1 MAGLGEKVCE
11 NVYQVGGSEIS
22 HPADCSVYLVDGGTA
37 LALIDSGAGPGIAN
51 IIDNIRDLGISPEK
65 IKVAVSTH
73 AHIDHIGGNARLHRE
88 YGCEIFA
95 HELDAQRIETGEMVG
110 TEFYG
115 VSYEPCEVAKKMSG
129 AQAELPVGNI
139 KLNVIH
145 IPGHTPG
152 SIALWA
158 EIGGKRV
165 LFGQDIHGPYVVQWG
180 AVMEE
185 VGPSLKKLQEL
196 DADILCEGHFGVFR
210 SRKSVRN
217 YIGQYLERFA
227 W

>member
-11 NVYQVGGSEIS
+11 HVYQVGGSEIS
-22 HPADCSVYLVDGGTA
+22 HAADCSVYLVDGGTE
-37 LALIDSGAGPGIAN
+37 LALIDSGAGPGIVN
-51 IIDNIRDLGISPEK
+51 IIDNIHDLGFSTEM
-65 IKVAVSTH
+65 IKVVVSTH

-88 YGCEIFA
+88 YGCGIFA
-95 HELDAQRIETGEMVG
+95 HELDAEHIETGEMVG
-110 TEFYG
+110 AEFYG
-115 VSYEPCEVAKKMSG
+115 VSYEPCEVARKMSG
-129 AQAELPVGNI
+129 TQAELLVGNI
-139 KLNVIH
+139 GLNVIH
-145 IPGHTPG
+145 IPGHTAG

-165 LFGQDIHGPYVVQWG
+165 LFGQDIHGPYVAQWG

-196 DADILCEGHFGVFR
+196 DADILCEGHFGVYR
-210 SRKSVRN
+210 SRKSVRS

-227 W
+227 